1 MELRHLRY
9 FIAAAEE
16 LHFAR
21 AAERLDI
28 AAPTLT
34 VQIQELERDLHA
46 RLFLRS
52 RSGVSLTPAGEA
64 FLEEARLTVAQFER
78 ARSVGLRAGRGEV
91 GRIEIGYVG
100 SAAFAGVLQS
110 QVQRFRDA
118 SPEVAIV
125 AAERPMDDL
134 PGLLEEGGIDVA
146 FVRLPMSLP
155 ASLTS
160 HVLLNDVFCAAL
172 PSAHVLAGASSPI
185 RAKALAGETFIGPEQ
200 ALGTHEIGRRGR
212 FTPRIGKAPGSLVAV
227 LTEVSLGAGVA
238 IVPSVLK
245 DVVSLPGVRF
255 KALAGKPVSSTV
267 AAVFRRH
274 ERSAAVSRF
283 IAQIRD
289 TPALSIVYPLPERS
303 GRR

>member
-1 MELRHLRY
+1 MEFRHLRY

-46 RLFLRS
+46 RLFVRS

-78 ARSVGLRAGRGEV
+78 ARSVGQRAGRGEV

-118 SPEVAIV
+118 WPDVAIV
-125 AAERPMDDL
+125 ATEHPMEAL
-134 PGLLEEGGIDVA
+134 PDLLEEGGIDIA
-146 FVRLPMSLP
+146 FARLPMSLP
-155 ASLTS
+155 SSLSS
-160 HVLLNDVFCAAL
+160 HVLLHDVFCAAL
-172 PSAHVLAGASSPI
+172 PSAHVLAGASSPL
-185 RAKALAGETFIGPEQ
+185 RAKALAGETFLLPEQ
-200 ALGTHEIGRRGR
+200 ALGTYEIGRRGR
-212 FTPRIGKAPGSLVAV
+212 FTPRIGDAPGSLLAV
-227 LTEVSLGAGVA
+227 LAQVSLGTGVA

-245 DVVSLPGVRF
+245 DVVSIPGVRF
-255 KALAGKPVSSTV
+255 KPLAGKPIPSGV

-274 ERSAAVSRF
+274 ERSAAVARF
-283 IAQIRD
+283 VAQLRD
-289 TPALSIVYPLPERS
+289 TVALSIVYPHS
-303 GRR
+303 GRSRG